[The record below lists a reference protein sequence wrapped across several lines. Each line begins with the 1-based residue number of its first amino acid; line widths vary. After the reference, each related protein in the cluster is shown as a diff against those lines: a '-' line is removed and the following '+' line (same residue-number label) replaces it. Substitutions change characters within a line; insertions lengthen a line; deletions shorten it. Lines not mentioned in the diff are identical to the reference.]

1 MSRHLHILP
10 CSLRRRLMRSG
21 DDRMGALLPLGTLAA
36 RAVVHRLSHIRLS
49 RQGRCAHRDG
59 FYGRESMGDR
69 LKDKVALVSG
79 AGASRPGWRNGKAT
93 AVLFAREGAKVL
105 AAALNL
111 DAAVETRRIIDSE
124 GGICV
129 AVAGNA
135 SCADDVAAMVDAC
148 IKAFGRIDVLHNNVG
163 IVEVGGP
170 VETSEESWD
179 RVNDVNLKS
188 MFLTCK
194 HVLPHMERQGKGA
207 IVNIACVSG
216 IRWLGVPYI
225 SYAATKAAV
234 IQFTR
239 VIALQYAR
247 SGIRANS
254 ILPGMMNTPMVHAA
268 EVIAAYGGRAQA
280 MGG

>member
-1 MSRHLHILP
+1 
-10 CSLRRRLMRSG
+10 
-21 DDRMGALLPLGTLAA
+21 
-36 RAVVHRLSHIRLS
+36 
-49 RQGRCAHRDG
+49 
-59 FYGRESMGDR
+59 MGDR

-79 AGASRPGWRNGKAT
+79 AGSSGPGWGNGKAT
-93 AVLFAREGAKVL
+93 AVVFAREGAKVL
-105 AAALNL
+105 AADLKL
-111 DAAVETRRIIDSE
+111 DAAVETKRIIESE
-124 GGICV
+124 GGICM
-129 AVAGNA
+129 AVAGDV
-135 SCADDVAAMVDAC
+135 SRADDVAAIVDAC
-148 IKAFGRIDVLHNNVG
+148 IRSFGRIDVLHNNVG

-170 VETSEESWD
+170 IETSEESWD

-207 IVNIACVSG
+207 IVNIASVSG

-247 SGIRANS
+247 SSIRANS

-268 EVIAAYGGRAQA
+268 EVIAAYGGSAEEMVRRRDAQCP
-280 MGG
+280 MGHMGDAWDVAYAALFLASDEAKYITGTELVVDGGLTVNCV